1 MSTIAYQGI
10 DASDARPAACISTSV
25 PDVDRQDFGLLI
37 AYVIPGF
44 IGLWGASFLSPTI
57 AHWLS
62 PEPSI
67 PASIEA
73 VFFVLVASAGTG
85 MAASAFRWAILDTLN
100 HFTGLTRPQWDDRRL
115 QVNIDAF
122 DTIVEAHYRHYLFYA
137 NSAVAAGF
145 AFAAWSFT
153 AHPPVPAFWPRAL
166 LFAAVEIVFLAAAR
180 DTLRKYY
187 VRSRRLLGPNPE
199 ERR

>member
-1 MSTIAYQGI
+1 MSTTVSREF
-10 DASDARPAACISTSV
+10 DASDCSPASTSSAFL
-25 PDVDRQDFGLLI
+25 PDIDRQEFGILV

-44 IGLWGASFLSPTI
+44 VALWGASFLSPI
-57 AHWLS
+57 VARWLS

-67 PASIEA
+67 PASIQA
-73 VFFVLVASAGTG
+73 VLFVLVASVGAGMT
-85 MAASAFRWAILDTLN
+85 ASAFRWAILDTL
-100 HFTGLTRPQWDDRRL
+100 HQFTGLARPQWDDRRL
-115 QVNIDAF
+115 QENIDAF

-145 AFAAWSFT
+145 TFAAWSLSVQ
-153 AHPPVPAFWPRAL
+153 PPLSAFWPRAL
-166 LFAAVEIVFLAAAR
+166 IFAATEIVFLAAAR

-187 VRSRRLLGPNPE
+187 VRSNRLLGPSPD